1 MKILLTN
8 DDGIFAPGLAAIYKE
23 LIKIGQVFVVAP
35 ADSRSGASHSVTF
48 LSPLLCNKVN
58 INDLFTGYSVKGS
71 PADCVK
77 LAVLQL
83 HKEPIDLVVSGINS
97 GANAGINV
105 YYSGTVAAA
114 MEGAF
119 LQIPSVALS
128 LSFEEPMDYEIGAK
142 YFVKVIQKLMP
153 MKKGEMVN
161 INLPHLS
168 KGKPKGIKSVP
179 QSSNGFDEYYVRQE
193 NELGQTEFLLA
204 GKSHLNDESPTDIG
218 ALEEGY
224 ITVTALTPDMTHESN
239 TKKLKEKFSGF
250 TL

>member
-1 MKILLTN
+1 MRILLTN
-8 DDGIFAPGLAAIYKE
+8 DDGIFAPGLAAIYQE
-23 LIKIGQVFVVAP
+23 LIKIGEVIVVAP

-48 LSPLLCNKVN
+48 SHPLICNKVE
-58 INDLFTGYSVKGS
+58 INGQFTGYSIQGS

-77 LAVLQL
+77 IAVMQL
-83 HKEPIDLVVSGINS
+83 HEGPIDLCVSGINS

-119 LQIPSVALS
+119 LDIPSVALS
-128 LSFEEPMDYEIGAK
+128 LSFEEHMDYEKAAS
-142 YFVKVIQKLMP
+142 YFIKIVKNLIP
-153 MKKGEMVN
+153 IEKGHVVN

-179 QSSNGFDEYYVRQE
+179 QSSNGFDESYIKQI
-193 NELGQTEFLLA
+193 NELGQTEFLLT
-204 GKSHLNDESPTDIG
+204 GKEHQNDDDLTDIK
-218 ALEEGY
+218 ALDDGF
-224 ITVTALTPDMTHESN
+224 ITVTALTPDMTHKLYTEL
-239 TKKLKEKFSGF
+239 LKEKLSDF